1 MCDGCG
7 VVMPQGSSA
16 VAESVPSNMGNWEH
30 EYFQARLEINSL
42 IEPWMNKVL
51 KKCGA
56 RSKGDEREGDANVKF
71 RKDPPERKMPP
82 TRARRGVDD
91 EG

>member
-1 MCDGCG
+1 M
-7 VVMPQGSSA
+7 
-16 VAESVPSNMGNWEH
+16 
-30 EYFQARLEINSL
+30 